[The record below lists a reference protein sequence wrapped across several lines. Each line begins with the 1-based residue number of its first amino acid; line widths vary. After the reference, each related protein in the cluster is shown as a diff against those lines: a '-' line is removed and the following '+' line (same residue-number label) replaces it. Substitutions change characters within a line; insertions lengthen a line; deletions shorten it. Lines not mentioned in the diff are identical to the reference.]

1 MIKLIIAFIFLT
13 CGYWLNGQQ
22 YLLQQHFD
30 KGNSLPDGWELKADS
45 PYTSASNSG
54 SNIPALKLSATGHY
68 LITPFFNGATD
79 LSFWI
84 KGVSTDTLS
93 VFFVEG
99 LRENEWI
106 ELKRICPISRTGK
119 KYQVQLPEH
128 IVRLR
133 FRYVKS
139 SGNIAF
145 DDLELSRPSRPPRIL
160 KCKMVK
166 VSDYTA
172 EAEIVADTTGTI
184 AYLVVPDSV
193 PRPEIAHMLQFN
205 QYPHMNA
212 IADSGRI
219 VSVNTTFRIK
229 LINLTPS
236 THYCI
241 SLLATGSKNN
251 TDASSKLLTLSFTTL
266 KAQPNL
272 FFSAIVK
279 GKSNNKVIAIY
290 NPTADT
296 VDLSCYR
303 IAMSTNGGGWSTSYF
318 SFKLGTRLLPYRQYI
333 IMKST
338 ADSAFKANYPADT
351 LTGNKVINFTGND
364 ARALQRTVNQQRS
377 WFTIDIYGI
386 PNQSTNFAVA
396 GIAEAAGNY
405 NLFRK
410 RFIRTG
416 NTHWQTS
423 AGNDSISSEWILKP
437 LDDYKMLD
445 KPFAKPHRKLIFKS
459 LSFAVSPL
467 LVLTDSLQ
475 QQIYITFPDTVDLK
489 HIVWSAVL
497 DSNLVMQPAPDQL
510 KDFSADFS
518 FKLIDTVRLDTTTWT
533 FRIKIMRTRVQKSS
547 VNKNLSVYPNP
558 ASNVLYLS
566 GISHEQ
572 ITKMEIFSSS
582 GKKMATY
589 KQVPLWIQFLPA
601 GIYSMKVYFTNNE
614 SVCIFFVKSP

>member
-1 MIKLIIAFIFLT
+1 MKKLIAALILLACSI
-13 CGYWLNGQQ
+13 WMKGQQ
-22 YLLQQHFD
+22 YLLQQYFD
-30 KGNSLPDGWELKADS
+30 QGNTLPEGWELKADS

-54 SNIPALKLSATGHY
+54 TSIPALKFSATGHY

-93 VFFVEG
+93 VFIVEG
-99 LRENEWI
+99 LKDNEWI
-106 ELKRICPISRTGK
+106 EIKKICPILRTGQ
-119 KYQVQLPEH
+119 KYQISLPDNV
-128 IVRLR
+128 IRLR
-133 FRYVKS
+133 FSYIKS
-139 SGNIAF
+139 SGNVAF
-145 DDLELSRPSRPPRIL
+145 DDLVLSRPSRPPQIL
-160 KCKMVK
+160 SGKMVK
-166 VSDYTA
+166 ISDYTA
-172 EAEIVADTTGTI
+172 EVEITADTSGTI
-184 AYLVVPDSV
+184 AYMVVPDSV
-193 PRPEIAHMLQFN
+193 SQPEIVHMLHFD
-205 QYPHMNA
+205 QYPYLNA
-212 IADSGRI
+212 IADSGH
-219 VSVNTTFRIK
+219 VGFKSTTVRLK
-229 LINLTPS
+229 LTNLTPS
-236 THYCI
+236 IHYRI

-318 SFKLGTRLLPYRQYI
+318 SFKPGTRLLPYRQYI

-410 RFIRTG
+410 RFICTG

-467 LVLTDSLQ
+467 LLLTDSLQ

-518 FKLIDTVRLDTTTWT
+518 FNLIDTVQLDTSTWT
-533 FRIKIMRTRVQKSS
+533 FRIKIMHTLVHSP
-547 VNKNLSVYPNP
+547 VNRNISVYPNP
-558 ASNVLYLS
+558 VSNVLYLN

-572 ITKMEIFSSS
+572 ITKTEIFSSG
-582 GKKMATY
+582 GKKVATY
-589 KQVPLWIQFLPA
+589 TQYPLWVQSLPA
-601 GIYSMKVYFTNNE
+601 GTYWIKVYFTDNE
-614 SVCIFFVKSP
+614 SIVCIFVKSP